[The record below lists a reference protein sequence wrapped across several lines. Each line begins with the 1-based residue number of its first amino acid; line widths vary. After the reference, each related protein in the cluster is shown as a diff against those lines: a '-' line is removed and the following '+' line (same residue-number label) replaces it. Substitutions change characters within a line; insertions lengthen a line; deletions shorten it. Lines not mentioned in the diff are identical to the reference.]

1 MGHFRSIK
9 LKNYRNFLDSS
20 FEFDDKCNII
30 IGKNGSG
37 KTNVLE
43 SLSLFEKGR
52 GFRKEKII
60 NLVNYETNEKNFNI
74 RSIFH
79 HEDTDYTV
87 DVSNIDK
94 NEKNLKKI
102 FINNSSDVDSLKYFE
117 NLLSFIYFLPEM
129 ERLFVSSPSSR
140 RNFIDRLIYSK
151 DKKYN
156 LLINNYKKLIH
167 ARHKILQNFHYDE
180 IWINKLENNIVN
192 FGIEIYK
199 KRFEQIDTLNSILI
213 KLDILKNLSFKFI
226 LKITDTFIEK
236 NLNIDDLDREFFNSE
251 LRQNRKIDSLTG
263 GCSIGPH
270 RSDIIGY
277 KINTNFTINQLSTG
291 QQKAAVL
298 LLIIAQCK
306 YLIEENNLK
315 PIILLDEICSHLDN
329 DNRELLLYLIGKL
342 DVQVFMTGTEK
353 NFFSF
358 LSTKAY
364 YYNIT

>member
-1 MGHFRSIK
+1 
-9 LKNYRNFLDSS
+9 
-20 FEFDDKCNII
+20 
-30 IGKNGSG
+30 
-37 KTNVLE
+37 
-43 SLSLFEKGR
+43 
-52 GFRKEKII
+52 
-60 NLVNYETNEKNFNI
+60 
-74 RSIFH
+74 
-79 HEDTDYTV
+79 
-87 DVSNIDK
+87 
-94 NEKNLKKI
+94 
-102 FINNSSDVDSLKYFE
+102 
-117 NLLSFIYFLPEM
+117 M

-167 ARHKILQNFHYDE
+167 ERQKILQNSHYDE

-236 NLNIDDLDREFFNSE
+236 NLNIDGLDREFFNSE

-270 RSDIIGY
+270 RSDNIGY

-329 DNRELLLYLIGKL
+329 DNRELLLYLIDKL
-342 DVQVFMTGTEK
+342 DRKSVV
-353 NFFSF
+353 
-358 LSTKAY
+358 
-364 YYNIT
+364 

>member
-102 FINNSSDVDSLKYFE
+102 FINNSSDKDSLKYFE

-156 LLINNYKKLIH
+156 LLINNYKKLIY

-329 DNRELLLYLIGKL
+329 DNRELLLYLIDRL

-353 NFFSF
+353 KFFSF

>member
-1 MGHFRSIK
+1 
-9 LKNYRNFLDSS
+9 
-20 FEFDDKCNII
+20 
-30 IGKNGSG
+30 
-37 KTNVLE
+37 
-43 SLSLFEKGR
+43 
-52 GFRKEKII
+52 
-60 NLVNYETNEKNFNI
+60 
-74 RSIFH
+74 
-79 HEDTDYTV
+79 
-87 DVSNIDK
+87 
-94 NEKNLKKI
+94 
-102 FINNSSDVDSLKYFE
+102 
-117 NLLSFIYFLPEM
+117 
-129 ERLFVSSPSSR
+129 
-140 RNFIDRLIYSK
+140 
-151 DKKYN
+151 
-156 LLINNYKKLIH
+156 
-167 ARHKILQNFHYDE
+167 
-180 IWINKLENNIVN
+180 
-192 FGIEIYK
+192 
-199 KRFEQIDTLNSILI
+199 
-213 KLDILKNLSFKFI
+213 LDILKNLSFKFI

-251 LRQNRKIDSLTG
+251 LRQNRKIDSFTG

-353 NFFSF
+353 KFFSF